1 MKKRNTF
8 QPLVAAASTTP
19 PCCTYLQTGQ
29 IRIQGLVSRL
39 RLRTLDKQ
47 RGALGRGDEQGL
59 LVHQAGHGKQAVGKL
74 AHIERGEQLGLAHHR
89 VRAVYA
95 APLGRFKLLDE
106 VTWGQDRQAAVKRL
120 SALPQLFL

>member
-29 IRIQGLVSRL
+29 IRILVIRL
-39 RLRTLDKQ
+39 WLRTLDEQ
-47 RGALGRGDEQGL
+47 GVGAPGRGDEEGL

-106 VTWGQDRQAAVKRL
+106 VTWGQDRQAAVK
-120 SALPQLFL
+120 